1 VWWGSE
7 FAPPALGHSSLETMT
22 QKPYKTE
29 GFTHHTPWVED
40 GKVFLSNDEDGYYVE
55 EFKSRAELD
64 TFIEQLHT
72 KAEEAWPN

>member
-1 VWWGSE
+1 MRQHP
-7 FAPPALGHSSLETMT
+7 APGHSSVETMT

-55 EFKSRAELD
+55 EFKNRAELD
-64 TFIEQLHT
+64 AFIQQLRT
-72 KAEEAWPN
+72 KAEEAWSN